1 MSKFKENQRL
11 KYLKKTQE
19 VNYQK
24 EFKRAD
30 RIYEQLSQRGNH
42 S

>member
-1 MSKFKENQRL
+1 MSKFKENRRL
-11 KYLKKTQE
+11 KYLSKTQE

-30 RIYEQLSQRGNH
+30 RIYEQLSQRG
-42 S
+42 SRS